1 MYSVQL
7 WDTPGQEAF
16 RNVTKLHLMDANV
29 VVIVFD
35 YSSQNVTEQQNLLDV
50 WHEFV
55 TKNTNTSNCGKN
67 ITS

>member
-1 MYSVQL
+1 VSIDFIRKDFKHKQYMYSVQL

-35 YSSQNVTEQQNLLDV
+35 YSSQNVTEQ
-50 WHEFV
+50 
-55 TKNTNTSNCGKN
+55 
-67 ITS
+67 